1 MQRILVIED
10 DPAVRKMLKRTFE
23 PHGYIVDLAEAG
35 SSGLELFRKNSPSA
49 IVLDLR
55 LPDMSGY
62 DVCREIVRIAPHRPI
77 VVLSANSDVFD
88 KVVLL
93 EMGAHDYVTK
103 PFSPRELLARV
114 RAALRT
120 TLPKAITTM
129 FTLDDVTVDSRQDK

>member
-10 DPAVRKMLKRTFE
+10 DHAVRNALKRLFE
-23 PHGYIVDLAEAG
+23 THGYIVDLARDG
-35 SSGLELFRKNSPSA
+35 SSGLELFQRNVPCA
-49 IVLDLR
+49 VVLDLR
-55 LPDMSGY
+55 LPDMSGF
-62 DVCREIVRIAPHRPI
+62 DVCHEITRIAPERPI

-93 EMGAHDYVTK
+93 EMGARDYVTK

-120 TLPKAITTM
+120 
-129 FTLDDVTVDSRQDK
+129 VTRDRVVIRREPLL